1 MNNKEFKV
9 KKFKETTV
17 YTLESATA
25 GGTSAGSVASVSK
38 SMGGVQRRTGDNFF
52 TQEDTTPIKPRRG
65 PLKPHTGGGSH
76 KDRTKTI
83 PRKDK
88 HRKKPMDMSEGRH
101 EFDKKTGQMGYTT
114 TDADQRHGLYING
127 KLVKT
132 YNSREACDNIK
143 KRDPKFKD
151 ATIKKIA
158 EAKADPT
165 GSWVVHNGTKVV
177 KFKTHSG
184 AKAYAAKNGGE
195 VASSEYYADRIQKK
209 SATAEQIAEDHEIQ
223 MASSELLSI
232 SKNAKNLLNLV
243 QQYSE
248 RDGLEAWQQSKITR
262 AADYLN
268 SVLQAVN
275 GEQYAT
281 EGHTIMPGFDKERYQ
296 PRQGLEGPFHTRSGK
311 VVYYDPRE
319 GKYYDPDSDF
329 HISHDDW
336 QAMNEQDVVETIIRT
351 NKQGIKKKSLKVNE
365 VSRRG
370 FLKGMGAAA
379 VTAATPGGISNLA
392 KAVTGPSAAA
402 VAEPI
407 AAATPVAN
415 SILSK
420 LFHTAADFGMEN
432 DSGENEI
439 ELDKKYAEYQ
449 GITGSM
455 PYGDHYETFKTPKG
469 NWYLV
474 TARPDGYATVISYI
488 KNGEARAIISAQY
501 DGSYED
507 AIATDEEDED
517 LWHEWN
523 GDISTENLGTVIDS
537 IINGGSVEP
546 VELKPELEPLTK
558 SVMPKEL
565 NTARM
570 GVFAKS
576 LYDKFGNLSKSMSKP
591 MSNMPNQKI
600 SALPAP
606 TTPEFDLT
614 PDIKQKEKVPVGKN
628 NKDSDKKDSY
638 MEHLSAT
645 LSEKLD
651 PNAPVD
657 AWIDDFQKADP
668 EKYHQFRQNNRPG
681 TNKTPEY
688 KERMAKAASY
698 AAKTNKRT

>member
-38 SMGGVQRRTGDNFF
+38 FIGGVQRRTGDNFF

-114 TDADQRHGLYING
+114 TDADQRHGLYIDG

-132 YNSREACDNIK
+132 YNSREACDNVK

-151 ATIKKIA
+151 ATIKK
-158 EAKADPT
+158 
-165 GSWVVHNGTKVV
+165 
-177 KFKTHSG
+177 
-184 AKAYAAKNGGE
+184 
-195 VASSEYYADRIQKK
+195 
-209 SATAEQIAEDHEIQ
+209 IAEDHEIQ

-336 QAMNEQDVVETIIRT
+336 QAMNEQDVE
-351 NKQGIKKKSLKVNE
+351 E
-365 VSRRG
+365 
-370 FLKGMGAAA
+370 
-379 VTAATPGGISNLA
+379 
-392 KAVTGPSAAA
+392 
-402 VAEPI
+402 
-407 AAATPVAN
+407 
-415 SILSK
+415 
-420 LFHTAADFGMEN
+420 
-432 DSGENEI
+432 
-439 ELDKKYAEYQ
+439 
-449 GITGSM
+449 GS
-455 PYGDHYETFKTPKG
+455 
-469 NWYLV
+469 
-474 TARPDGYATVISYI
+474 
-488 KNGEARAIISAQY
+488 
-501 DGSYED
+501 D
-507 AIATDEEDED
+507 A
-517 LWHEWN
+517 
-523 GDISTENLGTVIDS
+523 
-537 IINGGSVEP
+537 
-546 VELKPELEPLTK
+546 
-558 SVMPKEL
+558 
-565 NTARM
+565 
-570 GVFAKS
+570 
-576 LYDKFGNLSKSMSKP
+576 
-591 MSNMPNQKI
+591 
-600 SALPAP
+600 
-606 TTPEFDLT
+606 
-614 PDIKQKEKVPVGKN
+614 
-628 NKDSDKKDSY
+628 Y
-638 MEHLSAT
+638 MNRLSAT

-657 AWIDDFQKADP
+657 VWIDDFQKADP

-698 AAKTNKRT
+698 AAKTNKRS